1 MKKDFT
7 IFLLLIFAI
16 PFIQSYAQ
24 DIEVIRGDSV
34 INGSP
39 GDELVLYAH
48 IKNISAV
55 DQVVFLVRSEET
67 IPADWTSSLCFG
79 DLCFPPNLDSVAT
92 DAGFS
97 LEPVHPGDTIETS
110 VHFFTSAASQGTG
123 HVQIQIGSAHNP
135 DARTIINLTAS
146 TEPSAVVKE
155 DNEIKDFKIYQNYPN
170 PFNPSTKISFVI
182 PQRSNVSLKVYN
194 ITGTEIATLV
204 NEVKDPG
211 AYSINFNAEKL
222 SSGVYFYKITAGK
235 FSSVRKMILIK

>member
-1 MKKDFT
+1 MKKRFT

-16 PFIQSYAQ
+16 PFMQYHAQ

-34 INGSP
+34 VFGSP
-39 GDELVLYAH
+39 GDELVLYTH
-48 IKNISAV
+48 IVNISPV

-67 IPADWTSSLCFG
+67 IPGDWTSSLCFG
-79 DLCFPPNLDSVAT
+79 DLCFPPNYDSVAT

-97 LEPVHPGDTIETS
+97 LDPVHAGDTVEAS
-110 VHFFTSAASQGTG
+110 VHFFTSDTSQGTG
-123 HVQIQIGSAHNP
+123 HVQLQIGSAHNP
-135 DARTIINLTAS
+135 GARTIINLTAS

-182 PQRSNVSLKVYN
+182 PQRSSVSLKVYN